1 MKGRKINYFNVAL
14 AALLLILFL
23 AIGIKAPN
31 FFKTNYLIN
40 VMLRN
45 IIELGI
51 MALPVTLIVI
61 TAGIDLSVG
70 SMATLSGIVGGMLYE
85 ATSSGAL
92 AVVAALLVGL
102 LCGWFNSVMVTK
114 LKIPAMVT
122 TLATMYLF
130 QGIARGI
137 TQGESV
143 YAFPAA
149 QWLGTFKL
157 AGVPI
162 QIFFYIIFAIIFVL
176 LLSRSYYGKQLYAV
190 GLNEQAS
197 RFAGINTNLCK
208 TIAYILSGFLSAF
221 AGLIMLGRFSSMKYT
236 AGDNMNLK
244 VVTMIVL
251 GGTSINGGV
260 GSMVG
265 TIIATLII
273 AVLNSGLT
281 VLNIPIDVQTIVQG
295 SVLLISLIT
304 YALIQKR
311 SVRSKGKRQE
321 VKPGKSAKA
330 AKS

>member
-14 AALLLILFL
+14 AALLLVLFL
-23 AIGIKAPN
+23 AIGFKAPN
-31 FFKTNYLIN
+31 FFKPNYLIN

-51 MALPVTLIVI
+51 MALPVTLIII

-70 SMATLSGIVGGMLYE
+70 SMATLAGIVGGMLYE
-85 ATSSGAL
+85 STSNGVLAL
-92 AVVAALLVGL
+92 IAALLVGL
-102 LCGWFNSVMVTK
+102 LCGWFNSVMVTR

-137 TQGESV
+137 TLGESV

-149 QWLGTFKL
+149 QWLGTYKI
-157 AGVPI
+157 GIIPI
-162 QIFFYIIFAIIFVL
+162 QIFFYIILAIIFVL
-176 LLSRSYYGKQLYAV
+176 LLSRTYYGKQLYAV

-197 RFAGINTNLCK
+197 RFAGINTNRCK
-208 TIAYILSGFLSAF
+208 TIAYVLSGLLSAF

-244 VVTMIVL
+244 VVTIIVL

-295 SVLLISLIT
+295 AVLLVSLIA

-311 SVRSKGKRQE
+311 GARSKGKMQD
-321 VKPGKSAKA
+321 AKA
-330 AKS
+330 EKAPNPAR

>member
-14 AALLLILFL
+14 AALLLVLFL
-23 AIGIKAPN
+23 AIGFKAPN
-31 FFKTNYLIN
+31 FFKPNYLIN

-51 MALPVTLIVI
+51 MALPVTLIII

-70 SMATLSGIVGGMLYE
+70 SMATLAGIVGGMLYE
-85 ATSSGAL
+85 ATANGAL
-92 AVVAALLVGL
+92 ALIAALLTGL
-102 LCGWFNSVMVTK
+102 LCGWFNSVMVTR

-137 TQGESV
+137 TLGESV

-149 QWLGTFKL
+149 KWLGTYKI
-157 AGVPI
+157 GMIPI
-162 QIFFYIIFAIIFVL
+162 QIFFYIILAIIFVL
-176 LLSRSYYGKQLYAV
+176 LLSRTYYGKQLYAV

-197 RFAGINTNLCK
+197 RFAGINTNRCK
-208 TIAYILSGFLSAF
+208 TIAYVLSGLLSAF

-244 VVTMIVL
+244 VVTIIVL

-295 SVLLISLIT
+295 AVLLVSLIA

-311 SVRSKGKRQE
+311 SARSKGKMQN
-321 VKPGKSAKA
+321 VKAEKA
-330 AKS
+330 PNAAR